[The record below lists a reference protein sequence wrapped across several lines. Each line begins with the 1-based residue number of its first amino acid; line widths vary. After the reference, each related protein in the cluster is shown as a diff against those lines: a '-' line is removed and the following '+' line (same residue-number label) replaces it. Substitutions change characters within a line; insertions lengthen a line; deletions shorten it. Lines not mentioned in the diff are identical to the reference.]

1 VRLGLHPHLLDDLAS
16 LAQEASHME
25 PWHNESRGG
34 LPPVARILAP
44 GPVLAILVA
53 VVRVC
58 LEDPPVHHEERLL
71 GRGECRRTA
80 ICLAPGTVD
89 RLDDADVITGKW
101 WVDSD
106 ERAGVVA
113 YLGDE
118 ARCEAVGLR
127 LGAEDAEEGG
137 CGGVV
142 SFRTAGEPAAA
153 APLASRVEER
163 SCARL
168 FGQVRE
174 TLAGTHCG
182 VPVWHGLQS
191 KVTKFGGFCR
201 RKPDLQIRPKSPK
214 LEERKN
220 QRHRLNF
227 ATAPN
232 FLTLLQRG
240 DVRRVEPIDAT
251 GIKNTTKLT
260 FPE

>member
-1 VRLGLHPHLLDDLAS
+1 
-16 LAQEASHME
+16 ME

-34 LPPVARILAP
+34 LPPVAGILAP

-58 LEDPPVHHEERLL
+58 LEDPPVHHEERLR

-89 RLDDADVITGKW
+89 RLDDADVIAGKW

-127 LGAEDAEEGG
+127 LGAEDAEGG
-137 CGGVV
+137 SCGGVV

-174 TLAGTHCG
+174 TRLERTAVCPSGTDSRAR
-182 VPVWHGLQS
+182 LQNS
-191 KVTKFGGFCR
+191 ADFVGENQTFKFG
-201 RKPDLQIRPKSPK
+201 Q
-214 LEERKN
+214 N
-220 QRHRLNF
+220 HRN
-227 ATAPN
+227 
-232 FLTLLQRG
+232 
-240 DVRRVEPIDAT
+240 
-251 GIKNTTKLT
+251 
-260 FPE
+260 